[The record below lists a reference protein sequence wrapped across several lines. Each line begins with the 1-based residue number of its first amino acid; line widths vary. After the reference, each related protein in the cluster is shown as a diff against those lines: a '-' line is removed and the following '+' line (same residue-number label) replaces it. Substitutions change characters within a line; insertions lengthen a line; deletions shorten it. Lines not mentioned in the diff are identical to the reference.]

1 MTTDTI
7 AEAPRLSDAQIA
19 EVMELLKGSDSVEL
33 KLTVPTTAHRAT
45 IRGLPLDPVEA
56 QPRQVFFFD
65 TPELALNDAG
75 IVVRARRIQGGR
87 GDTVVKLRPVV
98 PADLPPEVRKSPS
111 FNVEVDVIP
120 GGFVCSASF
129 KGKSTGLEIREA
141 VAGDAPLRKLFSKD
155 QRAFFAA
162 HAPAGIEIDALVP
175 LGPIFV
181 LKATFELDIPST
193 RGGLARRAVAEMWLY
208 PGGER
213 ILELS
218 TKCRPSEAFQI
229 GAETRAHLVGLGVP
243 ISAGQQTKTR
253 AAMEFFRS
261 ELTAGETTD
270 QGA

>member
-19 EVMELLKGSDSVEL
+19 EVMELLKDSDSVEL
-33 KLTVPTTAHRAT
+33 KVTVPTTAHRAT

-129 KGKSTGLEIREA
+129 KGKSTGLEIR
-141 VAGDAPLRKLFSKD
+141 
-155 QRAFFAA
+155 
-162 HAPAGIEIDALVP
+162 
-175 LGPIFV
+175 
-181 LKATFELDIPST
+181 
-193 RGGLARRAVAEMWLY
+193 
-208 PGGER
+208 
-213 ILELS
+213 
-218 TKCRPSEAFQI
+218 
-229 GAETRAHLVGLGVP
+229 
-243 ISAGQQTKTR
+243 
-253 AAMEFFRS
+253 
-261 ELTAGETTD
+261 
-270 QGA
+270 